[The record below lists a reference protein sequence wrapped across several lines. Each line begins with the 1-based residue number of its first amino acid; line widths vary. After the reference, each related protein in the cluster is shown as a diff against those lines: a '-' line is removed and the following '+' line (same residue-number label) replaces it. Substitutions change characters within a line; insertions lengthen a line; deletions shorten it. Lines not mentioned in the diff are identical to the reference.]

1 MQPDL
6 PTLLLADLVL
16 TAGVALLL
24 ALWGLLRTVPRGHWG
39 WVAAPALA
47 AAGAGLQLA
56 GANSPLL
63 RGLGIW
69 LLALWPLAA
78 LQGLR
83 RFEARWRLPGNT
95 SADALLA
102 GLAALWALGLEMH
115 DDSQR
120 DAHAALLSSVL
131 QACVGA
137 LLGRAQAHRLSAAL
151 RISALALGGG
161 ALLQALAAWLAL
173 RGQAW
178 ATPSALLLNALLAVA
193 ASGVAP
199 LLAQERAENALRE
212 SRRRLRLLGRSE
224 LLDPG
229 SAHFDV
235 LARRVLRRER
245 RTSAVLLFEIHPAGR
260 ADPDPSR
267 ARARERLV
275 AHGVHATLRGHD
287 IAGRH
292 GAAFVLLLPGTSLRN
307 AMAAAMRI
315 ATRVQ
320 ALARLEPSVALNL
333 SFGVGELR
341 TGEALAQGLERAR
354 LALAEARRQG
364 PGRAVSAA
372 AGEREPVFV
381 ESRRLGVTQPQPM
394 NAPAPHGAGAGG

>member
-63 RGLGIW
+63 RGLGVW

-83 RFEARWRLPGNT
+83 RFEARWRLPG
-95 SADALLA
+95 SAGADALLA
-102 GLAALWALGLEMH
+102 GLAALWALGLELQ
-115 DDSQR
+115 DDTQR
-120 DAHAALLSSVL
+120 DAHAALLSAVL

-151 RISALALGGG
+151 RISALALGSG

-173 RGQAW
+173 RAQTW
-178 ATPSALLLNALLAVA
+178 ATPAALLLNALLAVA

-229 SAHFDV
+229 STHFDV
-235 LARRVLRRER
+235 LARRVLRREMR
-245 RTSAVLLFEIHPAGR
+245 ASAVLLFDIHPAGR
-260 ADPDPSR
+260 ADLDPSR
-267 ARARERLV
+267 SRTRERLV

-292 GAAFVLLLPGTSLRN
+292 GTAFVLLLPGTSLRN
-307 AMAAAMRI
+307 AMAAAARI
-315 ATRVQ
+315 AARVQ
-320 ALARLEPSVALNL
+320 ALARLEPSVTLNL

-341 TGEALAQGLERAR
+341 AGEALAQGLERAR

-364 PGRAVSAA
+364 PGR
-372 AGEREPVFV
+372 
-381 ESRRLGVTQPQPM
+381 
-394 NAPAPHGAGAGG
+394 